1 MAEVLHRF
9 DPPWI
14 EVGRVYR
21 RICFL
26 RSEGLA
32 REARRVEA
40 NEFAEAAARA
50 RGLAASEP
58 EADSLLRGLMA
69 EEEERVAGAIAFAEV
84 LVPLLAR
91 RLSAHAP
98 APFPHAA
105 SPEPGTAAAGRAGGT
120 RDVADFIDEML
131 AQDRSCPR

>member
-9 DPPWI
+9 DTRWI
-14 EVGRVYR
+14 EVGRTYR

-26 RSEGLA
+26 RSEGLT
-32 REARRVEA
+32 REAQRVET

-50 RGLAASEP
+50 RGLSASEP

-91 RLSAHAP
+91 RLSAHSP

-105 SPEPGTAAAGRAGGT
+105 SPALGTAAGREGGT

-131 AQDRSCPR
+131 AQERLESR